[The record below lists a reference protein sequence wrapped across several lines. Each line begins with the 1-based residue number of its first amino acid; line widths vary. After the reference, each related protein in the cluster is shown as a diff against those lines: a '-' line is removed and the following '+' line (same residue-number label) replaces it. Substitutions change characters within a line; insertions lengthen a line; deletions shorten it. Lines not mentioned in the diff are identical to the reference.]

1 MEMTKQ
7 IMDALLAKYEA
18 DKMRAF
24 ANLQNY
30 LTNPAGIGEH
40 PDIVAECDKLV
51 SDIDDAIGKID
62 TLRQL
67 FSSGDQ
73 GEQKEG
79 NE

>member
-1 MEMTKQ
+1 MELTKQ

-18 DKMRAF
+18 DKLRAF
-24 ANLQNY
+24 ANLQTY
-30 LTNPAGIGEH
+30 LSNPAGIGEH

-51 SDIDDAIGKID
+51 SEIDSAIGKID

-67 FSSGDQ
+67 FVSDDQ

>member
-1 MEMTKQ
+1 MTKQ